1 MEHTN
6 WKDSEELL
14 KLGVPEES
22 ADVVFYAK
30 IADQN
35 GYVLE
40 EEVWDPYIK
49 KFGMPATK
57 VFGWTP
63 GALLELLPKRLK
75 KDGHLYHFSLVPGPN
90 SGIWEVSYQS
100 PFDKIL
106 IIYEG
111 ASLIEILVSL
121 IKWYY
126 NEKSKI

>member
-1 MEHTN
+1 MEHTDWSVCN
-6 WKDSEELL
+6 ELL

-35 GYVLE
+35 GYVLK

-49 KFGMPATK
+49 KPGMPGTK

-63 GALLELLPKRLK
+63 GALLSLLPKRLK
-75 KDGHLYHFSLVPGPN
+75 KDGHLYSLSLVPGTN
-90 SGIWEVSYQS
+90 SGAWIASYQS

-106 IIYEG
+106 VMYEDT
-111 ASLIEILVSL
+111 SLTKVLVEL

-126 NEKSKI
+126 EENKI

>member
-1 MEHTN
+1 MMRHTD
-6 WKDSEELL
+6 WKDSKELL
-14 KLGVPEES
+14 ELGVPEES

-49 KFGMPATK
+49 KSGMPATK

-75 KDGHLYHFSLVPGPN
+75 KDGRSYGLCLMPGINPK
-90 SGIWEVSYQS
+90 SWIASYLS
-100 PFDKIL
+100 SSD
-106 IIYEG
+106 
-111 ASLIEILVSL
+111 EILTMYEDTSL
-121 IKWYY
+121 IKALVKLTKWYY
-126 NEKSKI
+126 EENKI